1 MILEIIIMLVM
12 FWGTVFWGIAL
23 RDITIPGLLSGKVQA
38 RGRHYTRADQPIR
51 FWFCIVSFILV
62 FLMMLF
68 ISAGYVLKGWTL
80 LQGL

>member
-1 MILEIIIMLVM
+1 MMLQIIIMLLAL
-12 FWGTVFWGIAL
+12 WGTVFMGMAL
-23 RDITIPGLLSGKVQA
+23 RDIVIPGLLSGKLQA
-38 RGRHYTRADQPIR
+38 RGRYYTRADQPIR